1 MTSDHAA
8 TSMTGDHAVDIDKHV
23 RVYFTV
29 FVALMVLTIVT
40 VAISRFHFP
49 VPIAVTVALI
59 VATIKGALVAGY
71 FMHLV
76 SEKKLIYAVL
86 ALTVIFFIALIAL
99 PVFTHSNGFWI
110 PE

>member
-23 RVYFTV
+23 RVYITV

-40 VAISRFHFP
+40 VAVSYLDLA
-49 VPIAVTVALI
+49 VPIAVTVALF
-59 VATIKGALVAGY
+59 VATVKGALVAGY

-86 ALTVIFFIALIAL
+86 ALTIVFFIALMAL
-99 PVFTHSNGFWI
+99 PVVTVSDGYWI
-110 PE
+110 QE